1 MFKRKV
7 EMILND
13 YYSNLNAKIIIIDGA
28 RQIGKSF
35 IIRETASHFF
45 ANYIEIDL
53 KSDYEGEQ
61 LFKNI
66 RTTKS
71 FYLLVG
77 SLFGDKLNSIDDTII
92 FLDEIQY
99 YPQLITLLKDLK
111 KENRYRYI
119 ESGSLLG
126 VTLKHIFIPMG
137 SIDEVKMYPMD
148 FEEFLWANNVG
159 IEVIEYL
166 RGCFKNKT
174 MVQDAI
180 HKQFLS
186 LFKDYLICG
195 GLPDAVIEY
204 VINKN
209 VFKTREVHSQTFNYY
224 KDDCSRYDLE
234 HKLKISKVYDLLISN
249 MSNKVKRVMF
259 KRIENKNDSNLE
271 KYEEEFDYLVASGI
285 ANQTYAVS
293 NPVFP
298 LNESTSKNLVK
309 LYYND
314 VGILTNLLYKN
325 NIKAILENDNGINL
339 GSVYETVCAMELIA
353 HGHKLFYFDSK
364 KVGEVDFL
372 INDYD
377 NLSVLPIE
385 IKSGK
390 DQNNFRAIPKLV
402 SENGNY
408 KIPYGYVFGNKN
420 VFELKDNLI
429 ILPIYLIMFL

>member
-1 MFKRKV
+1 MRW
-7 EMILND
+7 
-13 YYSNLNAKIIIIDGA
+13 
-28 RQIGKSF
+28 
-35 IIRETASHFF
+35 
-45 ANYIEIDL
+45 
-53 KSDYEGEQ
+53 
-61 LFKNI
+61 
-66 RTTKS
+66 
-71 FYLLVG
+71 
-77 SLFGDKLNSIDDTII
+77 
-92 FLDEIQY
+92 QY
-99 YPQLITLLKDLK
+99 AY
-111 KENRYRYI
+111 
-119 ESGSLLG
+119 
-126 VTLKHIFIPMG
+126 
-137 SIDEVKMYPMD
+137 
-148 FEEFLWANNVG
+148 
-159 IEVIEYL
+159 
-166 RGCFKNKT
+166 
-174 MVQDAI
+174 
-180 HKQFLS
+180 
-186 LFKDYLICG
+186 
-195 GLPDAVIEY
+195 
-204 VINKN
+204 
-209 VFKTREVHSQTFNYY
+209 
-224 KDDCSRYDLE
+224 
-234 HKLKISKVYDLLISN
+234 KVYDLLISN